1 MLRPEETNYPTSDNL
16 LKRSIDNIERKV
28 ANGEFTFKNY
38 EISKSPKLVEW
49 LESYGWKLELVEGDF
64 REGEPS
70 YWKIV
75 PQ

>member
-1 MLRPEETNYPTSDNL
+1 MLRPEETNYPSSDNL
-16 LKRSIDNIERKV
+16 LKKSIVNIECAV
-28 ANGEFTFKNY
+28 AYGRFTFKND